1 MIPTHLGVVE
11 IIAGILAD
19 CHVTIR
25 RESLGGV
32 RHRQLEPS
40 CKKPP
45 WVFSFVGKRME
56 KNSTKS
62 KTQAPRLRI
71 QKHPNYKPK
80 DLLTEA
86 EVKELI
92 RAAKAAHLKARKI
105 LGYD

>member
-1 MIPTHLGVVE
+1 
-11 IIAGILAD
+11 
-19 CHVTIR
+19 
-25 RESLGGV
+25 
-32 RHRQLEPS
+32 
-40 CKKPP
+40 
-45 WVFSFVGKRME
+45 ME

-62 KTQAPRLRI
+62 KTQGPRLRI